1 MLIAFIQIN
10 ILTTVLFIFLLI
22 TNKQHVLPLKTVI
35 SSSLVQSVST
45 KTSIFIYTTL
55 LQVHVIA
62 VIKNINNKVG
72 VNTVF
77 SLTMLLCNVKLAAN
91 CEISHR

>member
-1 MLIAFIQIN
+1 MLC
-10 ILTTVLFIFLLI
+10 IFLLL

-35 SSSLVQSVST
+35 SSGLMQSMST

-55 LQVHVIA
+55 LQDHAIA
-62 VIKNINNKVG
+62 VIKNINKVR

-91 CEISHR
+91 YAISQMSQ